1 MACDKI
7 SGNDTRER
15 RRDRRAERS
24 RRSPRE
30 PPKAI
35 LGGRGGPPERA
46 PKHSDPRLPAQPTA
60 WTGGPG
66 VPPNQGKEVPC
77 EMPAIERFLY
87 LWQKE
92 MARLILHPE
101 GLPLEALTGAV
112 RKSCQ
117 LEISPEARHEIQRS
131 RAFLEQ
137 KIYDQE
143 EIIYGVNTGFGSLC
157 NVSIESEQLDD
168 LQVHLIRSHAAGM
181 GSEVP
186 LELVR
191 LILLLKIQNFCYGK
205 SGVRLALVERLV
217 DFYNADVLPV
227 IYTQGSL
234 GASGDLAPL
243 AHLSLPLIG
252 EGLCHWKGEK
262 VSSDTVLTE
271 KGWQPLELKAKE
283 GLALLN
289 GTQFSTAY
297 AAWSV
302 LEAENI
308 LRKANM
314 CAALSMEA
322 FNVQLSP
329 LHEQVHEIRK
339 QKGQITMAK
348 DLRAWLVGSDLGERS
363 GKPVQDPY
371 SFRCVPQV
379 HGASAAALQHV
390 RSVVQD
396 ELNAVTDN
404 PNVLPD
410 VDEILSA
417 GNFHA
422 QPIAL
427 ILDYLGIALSELS
440 SISERRTYQLISG
453 QRGLPAYLI
462 DSAGLHSGLM
472 IAQYTAASIV
482 SQNKQL
488 CTPASVDSIVSSLGQ
503 EDHVSM
509 SANAGVKTR
518 DIVNNVWS
526 VLGVEFLTACQAW
539 SFRRDHLSD
548 RLRLVYDDFRKVVPV
563 LTADRIQ
570 HNDMVA
576 ASQFIR
582 ELE

>member
-1 MACDKI
+1 M
-7 SGNDTRER
+7 ER
-15 RRDRRAERS
+15 
-24 RRSPRE
+24 
-30 PPKAI
+30 
-35 LGGRGGPPERA
+35 LV
-46 PKHSDPRLPAQPTA
+46 LN
-60 WTGGPG
+60 
-66 VPPNQGKEVPC
+66 PNT
-77 EMPAIERFLY
+77 
-87 LWQKE
+87 
-92 MARLILHPE
+92 
-101 GLPLEALTGAV
+101 LPLESVAQAIMESCPLAL
-112 RKSCQ
+112 
-117 LEISPEARHEIQRS
+117 SPDAREQIKAS
-131 RAFLEQ
+131 RDFLER
-137 KIYDQE
+137 KIYERE

-157 NVSIESEQLDD
+157 HVSIEPAQLGA
-168 LQVHLIRSHAAGM
+168 LQVNLIRSHAAGM
-181 GSEVP
+181 GDEAP

-205 SGVRLALVERLV
+205 SGVRLELVERLV
-217 DFYNADVLPV
+217 DFYNADILPV
-227 IYTQGSL
+227 IFTQGSL

-252 EGLCHWKGEK
+252 EGECHWKGQRVASAE
-262 VSSDTVLTE
+262 VLNE
-271 KGWQPLELKAKE
+271 MGWAPLKLEAKE

-297 AAWSV
+297 ATWCV
-302 LEAENI
+302 LEAQNL

-329 LHEQVHEIRK
+329 LHERVHAIRK
-339 QKGQITMAK
+339 QTGQIQMAE
-348 DLRAWLVGSDLGERS
+348 DICEWLQGSDLASRP

-379 HGASAAALQHV
+379 HGASASALEHV
-390 RSVVQD
+390 RSVVQT

-404 PNVLPD
+404 PNVLPE
-410 VDEILSA
+410 VDKILSA

-427 ILDYLGIALSELS
+427 VLDYLGIALSELS
-440 SISERRTYQLISG
+440 NISERRTYQLISG
-453 QRGLPAYLI
+453 QRGLPAYLV

-488 CTPASVDSIVSSLGQ
+488 CTPASIDSIVSSLGQ

-526 VLGVEFLTACQAW
+526 VLGIEFLTACQAW
-539 SFRRDHLSD
+539 SFRKDQMSSQLNKI
-548 RLRLVYDDFRKVVPV
+548 YTAFRKEVPT
-563 LTADRIQ
+563 LTSDRIQ
-570 HNDMVA
+570 HDDMVA
-576 ASQFIR
+576 ASRFIR
-582 ELE
+582 YLT

>member
-1 MACDKI
+1 M
-7 SGNDTRER
+7 E
-15 RRDRRAERS
+15 
-24 RRSPRE
+24 
-30 PPKAI
+30 
-35 LGGRGGPPERA
+35 
-46 PKHSDPRLPAQPTA
+46 
-60 WTGGPG
+60 
-66 VPPNQGKEVPC
+66 
-77 EMPAIERFLY
+77 
-87 LWQKE
+87 
-92 MARLILHPE
+92 RLILTPD
-101 GLPLEALTGAV
+101 GLLLEDVAHAM

-117 LEISPEARHEIQRS
+117 LELSEAARREIQAS
-131 RAFLEQ
+131 REFLEG

-143 EIIYGVNTGFGSLC
+143 KIIYGVNTGFGSLC
-157 NVSIESEQLDD
+157 NVSIEPEQLGN
-168 LQVHLIRSHAAGM
+168 LQVNLIRSHAAGM
-181 GSEVP
+181 GSKVP

-191 LILLLKIQNFCYGK
+191 LVLLLKIQNFCYGK
-205 SGVRLALVERLV
+205 SGVSLKLVERLV
-217 DFYNADVLPV
+217 EFYNADILPV
-227 IYTQGSL
+227 LFTQGSL

-252 EGLCHWKGEK
+252 EGDCVWKGKEMPADK
-262 VSSDTVLTE
+262 VLE
-271 KGWQPLELKAKE
+271 EMGWSPLKLQAKE

-302 LEAENI
+302 LEGEQI
-308 LRKANM
+308 LHKANM
-314 CAALSMEA
+314 CAALSMES

-329 LHEQVHEIRK
+329 LHERVHAIRRQDGQIRVAEEIRS
-339 QKGQITMAK
+339 
-348 DLRAWLVGSDLGERS
+348 WLDGSDLSKRP

-379 HGASAAALQHV
+379 HGASAAALAHV
-390 RSVVQD
+390 RSVVQA

-404 PNVLPD
+404 PNVLPE

-417 GNFHA
+417 GNFHG

-427 ILDYLGIALSELS
+427 VLDYLGIALSELS
-440 SISERRTYQLISG
+440 NISERRIYQLISG
-453 QRGLPAYLI
+453 QRGLPSYLI
-462 DSAGLHSGLM
+462 DSAGLHSGMM

-518 DIVNNVWS
+518 DIVNNTWS

-539 SFRRDHLSD
+539 SFRSDQLSD
-548 RLRLVYDDFRKVVPV
+548 RLAKIYKQFREEVPS
-563 LTADRIQ
+563 LKADRIQ

-576 ASQFIR
+576 ATRFIR
-582 ELE
+582 QL

>member
-1 MACDKI
+1 M
-7 SGNDTRER
+7 E
-15 RRDRRAERS
+15 
-24 RRSPRE
+24 
-30 PPKAI
+30 
-35 LGGRGGPPERA
+35 
-46 PKHSDPRLPAQPTA
+46 
-60 WTGGPG
+60 
-66 VPPNQGKEVPC
+66 
-77 EMPAIERFLY
+77 
-87 LWQKE
+87 
-92 MARLILHPE
+92 RLILTPD
-101 GLPLEALTGAV
+101 GLLLEDVAHAM

-117 LEISPEARHEIQRS
+117 LELSEAARREIQAS
-131 RAFLEQ
+131 REFLEG

-143 EIIYGVNTGFGSLC
+143 KIIYGVNTGFGSLC
-157 NVSIESEQLDD
+157 NVSIEPEQLGN
-168 LQVHLIRSHAAGM
+168 LQVNLIRSHAAGM
-181 GSEVP
+181 GAEVP
-186 LELVR
+186 VELVR
-191 LILLLKIQNFCYGK
+191 LMLLLKIQNFCYGK
-205 SGVRLALVERLV
+205 SGVRLELVERLIE
-217 DFYNADVLPV
+217 FYNADILPV
-227 IYTQGSL
+227 LYTQGSL

-252 EGLCHWKGEK
+252 EGKCHWKGKHVESK
-262 VSSDTVLTE
+262 EILE
-271 KGWQPLELKAKE
+271 ELGWTPVELQAKE

-302 LEAENI
+302 LEAENL

-329 LHEQVHEIRK
+329 LHKQVHAIRK
-339 QKGQITMAK
+339 QRGQIAAAK
-348 DLRAWLVGSDLGERS
+348 DIRAWLEGSDLSERP

-379 HGASAAALQHV
+379 HGASGAALEHV
-390 RSVVQD
+390 RSVVQA

-404 PNVLPD
+404 PNVLQD
-410 VDEILSA
+410 YDEILSA

-427 ILDYLGIALSELS
+427 VLDYLGIALSELS
-440 SISERRTYQLISG
+440 NISERRTYQLISG

-462 DSAGLHSGLM
+462 DSAGLHSGMM

-488 CTPASVDSIVSSLGQ
+488 CSPASVDSIVSSLGQ

-518 DIVNNVWS
+518 DIVENVWS

-539 SFRRDHLSD
+539 SFRKEKLSD
-548 RLRLVYDDFRKVVPV
+548 RLHSIYLQFRDRVPV
-563 LTADRIQ
+563 LKEDRIQ
-570 HNDMVA
+570 HDDMMA
-576 ASQFIR
+576 AARFIR